1 MKAHR
6 IFTAALAAA
15 IVTIP
20 AAAWSQDNG
29 ARLSSQYAAWAG
41 GKANADALV
50 SGLHGGTTVTLVTSG
65 PGRSI
70 SMAGFTPG
78 GPMSYDAVQG
88 ALASAQRTLA
98 GMGIAHPNAEQIQAA
113 LIGGEI
119 TTASGAARQVAGIIG
134 ARGAPG
140 PVASR

>member
-6 IFTAALAAA
+6 MLSAALAAA
-15 IVTIP
+15 LVSIP
-20 AAAWSQDNG
+20 AAAWSQEDG

-50 SGLHGGTTVTLVTSG
+50 SGLHSGTTVTLVTSG
-65 PGRSI
+65 PGRTI

-78 GPMSYDAVQG
+78 GPMSYDAVGG
-88 ALASAQRTLA
+88 ALASARRTLA
-98 GMGIAHPNAEQIQAA
+98 GMGIVHPSAEQIQSA
-113 LIGGEI
+113 LIGGDI
-119 TTASGAARQVAGIIG
+119 TTASGATRQVAGIVG

>member
-6 IFTAALAAA
+6 VFTAALAAA
-15 IVTIP
+15 IISIP
-20 AAAWSQDNG
+20 AAAWSQDDG
-29 ARLSSQYAAWAG
+29 SRLSSQYAAWAG

-50 SGLHGGTTVTLVTSG
+50 SGLHSGTTVTLVTSG
-65 PGRSI
+65 PGRAI

-78 GPMSYDAVQG
+78 GPMSYDAVRG
-88 ALASAQRTLA
+88 ALASAQRTLS
-98 GMGIAHPNAEQIQAA
+98 GMGIAHPTAEQIQAA
-113 LIGGEI
+113 LIGGDI
-119 TTASGAARQVAGIIG
+119 TTASGATRQVAGIVG